1 MNLLVVVKRV
11 GTLCYIKRLLVYKIL
26 SKLSVLR
33 LLFNQI
39 ICYNL
44 IVLFTEVPVK
54 NHLKKHITL
63 WKFVNT
69 LYYILHYYRSVCS
82 MYIVFVTKCNKIL
95 LSSFVKYC
103 CMIKKPYY
111 PSQQLFT
118 IVRQWTIK
126 VLKNTTYNIFSQKKC
141 IRKPI
146 ITTIFNSFQGFS
158 GTLYMK

>member
-1 MNLLVVVKRV
+1 MIDFSKLVLNLLVVVKLV
-11 GTLCYIKRLLVYKIL
+11 ETLCYNKRILVCKTL
-26 SKLSVLR
+26 SKLSVLM
-33 LLFNQI
+33 LFFNQI

-69 LYYILHYYRSVCS
+69 LYYILHYYRLVCS

-103 CMIKKPYY
+103 CIIKKTLLYIPTVVYY
-111 PSQQLFT
+111 RKTVNDKSVKKYILQYFQS
-118 IVRQWTIK
+118 
-126 VLKNTTYNIFSQKKC
+126 KNLWEN
-141 IRKPI
+141 P
-146 ITTIFNSFQGFS
+146 
-158 GTLYMK
+158 L